1 MENSEQMNPAE
12 DDEKANLINT
22 RFRGFLPVVVDVETG
37 GFNSETDALLEIA
50 AVILSC
56 DDEKGWHPVQTVAS
70 HVIPFEGANLEQAAL
85 DFTGIDPY
93 HPLRLAMKETEA
105 LGKVFKPIRKMVSD
119 TGCTRAIMVGH
130 NSAFDIAFLKAAVQ
144 RCGIKRNPFH
154 SFSTFDTATM
164 AGLVYGQTVLARAIQ
179 AADIDWDENEAHSA
193 IYDAEKTADLFCA
206 MVNKMGQFESLKMNY
221 KKCRGM
227 KHINHVFNCHQ

>member
-1 MENSEQMNPAE
+1 MENNEQMIADE
-12 DDEKANLINT
+12 GEEKANLINT
-22 RFRGFLPVVVDVETG
+22 RFRGFMPVIVDVETA

-50 AVILSC
+50 AVMLGC
-56 DDEKGWHPVQTVAS
+56 DEEKGWHPVQTVSS

-93 HPLRLAMKETEA
+93 HPLRLAMKEPEA
-105 LGKVFKPIRKMVSD
+105 LGKVFKPIRKMVSE
-119 TGCTRAIMVGH
+119 TGCTRAIMVAH
-130 NSAFDIAFLKAAVQ
+130 NSAFDIAFLKAAVA

-179 AADIDWDENEAHSA
+179 AAEIDWDENEAHSA

-206 MVNKMGQFESLKMNY
+206 MVNKWDNLN
-221 KKCRGM
+221 R
-227 KHINHVFNCHQ
+227 